1 MGTTGPSNGLAV
13 VMLGALAYIGMAL
26 EQARQF
32 YPLVKP
38 DSGQAGMSA
47 DQPAPPEEDDEP

>member
-1 MGTTGPSNGLAV
+1 VAQGWRLERVSADGVWL
-13 VMLGALAYIGMAL
+13 AL